1 MPRHRTNPT
10 FKSQIATIF
19 NRLNR
24 DLLVAD
30 RPENW
35 QPAIAAMSAFL
46 GEVKA
51 LLAADPWLVGCE
63 FILSSRILSLA
74 LTVAAT
80 GTQGRLELFK
90 GKDEKGWEYQRQIE
104 QEYLPLSGDLRRKA
118 IELSKDYLNNPVFD
132 SLHEAILWEIFP
144 LLDSMNDQVD
154 PDRFMPY
161 RVIQIGNIFD
171 RLYAFRLRT
180 ADPLLQGRAGYKGL
194 LRELYD
200 RKYLRFGTSGVRG
213 RWGNDFTETRARQVV
228 QAVCDFMNN
237 KNVPSFVGAED
248 LSGKIVV
255 LGHDTRRNSD
265 VVTRWAAETCLAN
278 GFRIHTGNRDVPTPA
293 LAFYETEVLSQE
305 EVAGLLIATASHNPP
320 EWQGIKFNPR
330 LGYPAPTNLTDF
342 IAFRINELQ
351 LADEAGGQADVEEA
365 RARNMVTGFDPLNR
379 YVDWI
384 KNNGTGNARIPID
397 FDRIRRYFYD
407 KMVVIDEMHGSG
419 RGYLTRL
426 VGEAG
431 VRYTVVHAEVDPD
444 LGWQDYAN
452 PEEPFNRLLKDTVRD
467 TGAQVGFGMDTDADR
482 FGIVDKGG
490 VYFRPNQ
497 ILPMLIRY
505 LGVDRGLTGRVI
517 ATQTGSPLIEVL
529 AGMIPGNQEN
539 KPAPG
544 ALPGYIG
551 QKIYQARYGDI
562 STRAL
567 KHAFAVPV
575 GIKYIEEIRRMDNS
589 YNYLKELPEDWRD
602 RILIGG
608 EESSGLTTRGHVT
621 DKDGPWANLLI
632 LDMIAYYGTR
642 ENNPL
647 HSLQEIWDELIHLP
661 GLWSTFGSSDNS
673 SSHAG
678 RLDVDAPLEAK
689 EAFINYYLDLPQ
701 NVAENQLKI
710 AGLKIDYLGGIRYEL
725 VEMQLSD
732 VSGDDHYYLRM
743 RASGTEPINR
753 VYIEAA
759 DLESGQNMMLEVL
772 DKLEEITRDV
782 LRKAHSPWHLVDMLS
797 QSQLTQLTFE
807 AVEDKIEQEGWDL
820 EDIILKIQ
828 RMAHQLEKRNYKVI
842 RAWREALRGNDELM
856 FF

>member
-1 MPRHRTNPT
+1 MTHTT
-10 FKSQIATIF
+10 QTYKSQLPVQF

-30 RPENW
+30 RPETW
-35 QPAIAAMSAFL
+35 QPAIIAMSDFL
-46 GEVKA
+46 DGVKEM
-51 LLAADPWLVGCE
+51 LSEEPDLAGSDLV
-63 FILSSRILSLA
+63 LSSRIFSLL

-80 GTQGRLELFK
+80 GTQGRLELYK
-90 GKDEKGWEYQRQIE
+90 GKDEKSLAYQRQIE
-104 QEYLPLSGDLRRKA
+104 EEYIPISGDLRRKA
-118 IELSKDYLNNPVFD
+118 IELAKSYLQNPVFD
-132 SLHEAILWEIFP
+132 SLREDINWEINP

-154 PDRFMPY
+154 PDRYMPY
-161 RVIQIGNIFD
+161 RVIQIGNIYE

-180 ADPLLQGRAGYKGL
+180 ADPILLGLAGKKGL
-194 LRELYD
+194 FREIYD

-237 KNVPSFVGAED
+237 NNVPAFVGAED
-248 LSGKIVV
+248 LSGRIVV

-278 GFRIHTGNRDVPTPA
+278 GFRLHIGDRDIPTPA
-293 LAFYETEVLSQE
+293 LAYYETEV
-305 EVAGLLIATASHNPP
+305 VPKDDIAGLIIATASHNPP

-330 LGYPAPTNLTDF
+330 LGYPAPTNVTDF

-351 LADEAGGQADVEEA
+351 LVDEAGGRTEVEDA
-365 RARNMVTGFDPLNR
+365 RARGLVQGFDPLDS

-384 KNNGTGNARIPID
+384 KNNGNGNARIPID
-397 FDRIRRYFYD
+397 FDRIRCYFAD
-407 KMVVIDEMHGSG
+407 KSIVIDEMHGSG

-426 VGEAG
+426 AGEAG
-431 VRYTVVHAEVDPD
+431 IRYTVVHAEVDPD
-444 LGWQDYAN
+444 LGGQDYAN
-452 PEEPFNRLLKDTVRD
+452 PEEPFNWLLKKTVVE
-467 TGAQVGFGMDTDADR
+467 TGAQVGMGMDTDADR
-482 FGIVDKGG
+482 YGIVDKGG

-529 AGMIPGNQEN
+529 AGMIPGNEVN

-562 STRAL
+562 ATRAL
-567 KHAFAVPV
+567 KNAFAVPV
-575 GIKYIEEIRRMDNS
+575 GIKYIEEIRRTDNA
-589 YNYLKELPEDWRD
+589 YNNLKELPEDWRD

-608 EESSGLTTRGHVT
+608 EESSGLTSRGHVT

-632 LDMIAYYGTR
+632 LDMLAYYGTR
-642 ENNPL
+642 AEKPL
-647 HSLQEIWDELIHLP
+647 NSLKEIWEELIHLA
-661 GLWSTFGSSDNS
+661 GLWPSFGTSSDP

-678 RLDVDAPLEAK
+678 RSDVDAPLEAK
-689 EAFINYYLDLPQ
+689 EAFINYYLDLPKTLPATDL
-701 NVAENQLKI
+701 VI

-732 VSGDDHYYLRM
+732 ETGNDHYYLRM

-759 DLESGQNMMLEVL
+759 NLQTGQRMMAEVL
-772 DKLEEITRDV
+772 GKLEDITAEV
-782 LRKAHSPWHLVDMLS
+782 LRGAHSAWHLVDMLA
-797 QSQLTQLTFE
+797 QAQLTPQTLR
-807 AVEDKIEQEGWDL
+807 AVKETIAENGW
-820 EDIILKIQ
+820 EVGNVIARIQ
-828 RMAHQLEKRNYKVI
+828 QMTQTLEKRNRKVI
-842 RAWREALRGNDELM
+842 GAWEKALAKS
-856 FF
+856 

>member
-1 MPRHRTNPT
+1 MTQFTQNY
-10 FKSQIATIF
+10 KSQLAVQF

-24 DLLVAD
+24 DLMVAD
-30 RPENW
+30 KPETW
-35 QPAIAAMSAFL
+35 QPAVAAMSVFL
-46 GEVKA
+46 DEVKE
-51 LLAADPWLVGCE
+51 LLLEEPELVE
-63 FILSSRILSLA
+63 NELVLSSRIFSLL

-90 GKDEKGWEYQRQIE
+90 GKDEKGISFQRQIE
-104 QEYLPLSGDLRRKA
+104 NEYIPLSGDLRRKA
-118 IELSKDYLNNPVFD
+118 IELAKHYLQKSIFD
-132 SLHEAILWEIFP
+132 SLREDINWEITP

-161 RVIQIGNIFD
+161 RVIQIGNIFE

-180 ADPLLQGRAGYKGL
+180 ADPILLGLAGKKSL
-194 LRELYD
+194 LREIYD
-200 RKYLRFGTSGVRG
+200 RKYLRFGTSGVRA

-237 KNVPSFVGAED
+237 KNVPAFVGAED
-248 LSGKIVV
+248 LSGRIVV

-278 GFRIHTGNRDVPTPA
+278 GFRLHIGDRDVPTPA
-293 LAFYETEVLSQE
+293 LAYYETEVVPE
-305 EVAGLLIATASHNPP
+305 DEIAGLIIATASHNPP

-330 LGYPAPTNLTDF
+330 LGYPAPTNVTDF

-351 LADEAGGQADVEEA
+351 LVDEAGGQADVEEA
-365 RARNMVTGFDPLNR
+365 RARGLVKGFDPLDS
-379 YVDWI
+379 YVDWV
-384 KNNGTGNARIPID
+384 KNNGNGNARIPVD
-397 FDRIRRYFYD
+397 FDRIRRYFSD
-407 KMVVIDEMHGSG
+407 KMIVIDEMHGSG

-426 VGEAG
+426 IGEAG

-444 LGWQDYAN
+444 LGGQDYAN
-452 PEEPFNRLLKDTVRD
+452 PEEPFNWLLKQTVVE
-467 TGAQVGFGMDTDADR
+467 TGAQVGMGMDTDADR

-529 AGMIPGNQEN
+529 AGMIPGNDVN

-551 QKIYQARYGDI
+551 QKIYKARHGDI
-562 STRAL
+562 ATRAL
-567 KHAFAVPV
+567 KNAFAVPV
-575 GIKYIEEIRRMDNS
+575 GIKYIEEIRRTDNA
-589 YNYLKELPEDWRD
+589 YNNLKELPDDWRD

-642 ENNPL
+642 EVNPL
-647 HSLQEIWDELIHLP
+647 HSLQEIWDELTHLP
-661 GLWSTFGSSDNS
+661 GLWPSYGTSDDPY
-673 SSHAG
+673 SHAG
-678 RLDVDAPLEAK
+678 RADVDAPLEAK
-689 EAFINYYLDLPQ
+689 EAFIDYYLDMPSAVPDFDLE
-701 NVAENQLKI
+701 V

-732 VSGDDHYYLRM
+732 ESGDDHYYLRM

-759 DLESGQNMMLEVL
+759 NLQTGQRMMEEVL
-772 DKLEEITRDV
+772 GVLENITEEV
-782 LRKAHSPWHLVDMLS
+782 LRDAHSPWRLVDMLA
-797 QSQLTQLTFE
+797 QSKLTPLTLK
-807 AVEDKIEQEGWDL
+807 AVKVTIAENGWEV
-820 EDIILKIQ
+820 EDIISKIQ
-828 RMAHQLEKRNYKVI
+828 RMNQTLEKRNRKVI
-842 RAWREALRGNDELM
+842 GAWEKALGEA
-856 FF
+856 

>member
-1 MPRHRTNPT
+1 MTQFTQNY
-10 FKSQIATIF
+10 KSQLAVQF

-24 DLLVAD
+24 DLMVAD
-30 RPENW
+30 KPETW
-35 QPAIAAMSAFL
+35 QPAIAAMSVFL
-46 GEVKA
+46 DEVKE
-51 LLAADPWLVGCE
+51 LLLEEPELVE
-63 FILSSRILSLA
+63 NELVLSSRIFSLL

-90 GKDEKGWEYQRQIE
+90 GKDEKGISYQRQIE
-104 QEYLPLSGDLRRKA
+104 NEYIPLSGDLRRKA
-118 IELSKDYLNNPVFD
+118 IELAKHYLQNPVFD
-132 SLHEAILWEIFP
+132 CLREDINWEITP
-144 LLDSMNDQVD
+144 LLESMNDQVD

-161 RVIQIGNIFD
+161 RVIQIGNIFE

-180 ADPLLQGRAGYKGL
+180 ADPILLGLAGKKGL
-194 LRELYD
+194 LREIYD
-200 RKYLRFGTSGVRG
+200 RKYLRFGTSGVRA

-237 KNVPSFVGAED
+237 KNVPAFVGAED
-248 LSGKIVV
+248 LSGRIVV

-278 GFRIHTGNRDVPTPA
+278 GFRLHIGDRDVATPA
-293 LAFYETEVLSQE
+293 LAYYETEVVPE
-305 EVAGLLIATASHNPP
+305 DEIAGLIIATASHNPP

-330 LGYPAPTNLTDF
+330 LGYPAPTNVTDF

-351 LADEAGGQADVEEA
+351 LIDEAGGQADVEEA
-365 RARNMVTGFDPLNR
+365 RARGLVQGFDPLDS
-379 YVDWI
+379 YVDWV
-384 KNNGTGNARIPID
+384 KNNGNGNARIPVD
-397 FDRIRRYFYD
+397 FDRIRRYFSD

-426 VGEAG
+426 IGEAG

-444 LGWQDYAN
+444 LGGQDYAN
-452 PEEPFNRLLKDTVRD
+452 PEEPFNWLLKQTVVE
-467 TGAQVGFGMDTDADR
+467 TGAQVGMGMDTDADR

-505 LGVDRGLTGRVI
+505 LGVDRGWTGRVI

-529 AGMIPGNQEN
+529 AGMIPGNDVN
-539 KPAPG
+539 KPAAG

-551 QKIYQARYGDI
+551 QKIYKARHGDI
-562 STRAL
+562 ATRAL
-567 KHAFAVPV
+567 KNAFAVPV
-575 GIKYIEEIRRMDNS
+575 GIKYIEEIRRTDNA
-589 YNYLKELPEDWRD
+589 YNNLKELPDDWRD

-642 ENNPL
+642 EVNPL
-647 HSLQEIWDELIHLP
+647 HSLQEIWDELTHLP
-661 GLWSTFGSSDNS
+661 GLWPSYGTSDDPY
-673 SSHAG
+673 SHAG
-678 RLDVDAPLEAK
+678 RADVDAPLEAK
-689 EAFINYYLDLPQ
+689 EAFIDYYLDMPSA
-701 NVAENQLKI
+701 VADFDLEV

-732 VSGDDHYYLRM
+732 ESGDDHYYLRM

-759 DLESGQNMMLEVL
+759 DLQTGQRMMEEVL
-772 DKLEEITRDV
+772 GVLENITEEV
-782 LRKAHSPWHLVDMLS
+782 LRDAHSPWHLVDMLA
-797 QSQLTQLTFE
+797 QSKLTPLTLT
-807 AVEDKIEQEGWDL
+807 AVKITIAKNGW
-820 EDIILKIQ
+820 EVEEIVSKIQ
-828 RMAHQLEKRNYKVI
+828 RMTQTLEKRNRKVI
-842 RAWREALRGNDELM
+842 GAWEKALEEV
-856 FF
+856 

>member
-1 MPRHRTNPT
+1 MTHTT
-10 FKSQIATIF
+10 QTYKSQLPVQF

-30 RPENW
+30 RPETW
-35 QPAIAAMSAFL
+35 QPAIAAMSVFL
-46 GEVKA
+46 DGVGE
-51 LLAADPWLVGCE
+51 LLVDEPDLTGSDLV
-63 FILSSRILSLA
+63 LSSRIFSLL

-80 GTQGRLELFK
+80 GTQGRLELYK
-90 GKDEKGWEYQRQIE
+90 GKDEKSLAYQRQIE
-104 QEYLPLSGDLRRKA
+104 EEYIPISGDLRRKA
-118 IELSKDYLNNPVFD
+118 IELAKFYLQNPLFD
-132 SLHEAILWEIFP
+132 SLREDINWEINP

-154 PDRFMPY
+154 PDRYMPY
-161 RVIQIGNIFD
+161 RVIQIGNIYE

-180 ADPLLQGRAGYKGL
+180 ADPILLGLAGKKGL
-194 LRELYD
+194 LREIYD

-237 KNVPSFVGAED
+237 NNVPAFVGAED
-248 LSGKIVV
+248 LSGRIVV

-278 GFRIHTGNRDVPTPA
+278 GFRLHIGDRDIPTPA
-293 LAFYETEVLSQE
+293 LAYYETEV
-305 EVAGLLIATASHNPP
+305 VPKDDIAGLIIATASHNPP

-330 LGYPAPTNLTDF
+330 LGYPAPTNVTDF

-351 LADEAGGQADVEEA
+351 LVDEAGGRTEVEDA
-365 RARNMVTGFDPLNR
+365 RARGLVQGFDPLDS

-384 KNNGTGNARIPID
+384 KNNGNGNARIPID
-397 FDRIRRYFYD
+397 FDRIRRYFSD
-407 KMVVIDEMHGSG
+407 KSIVIDEMHGSG

-426 VGEAG
+426 AGEAG
-431 VRYTVVHAEVDPD
+431 IRYTVVHAEVDPD
-444 LGWQDYAN
+444 LGGQDYAN
-452 PEEPFNRLLKDTVRD
+452 PEEPFNWLLKKTVVE
-467 TGAQVGFGMDTDADR
+467 TGAQVGMGMDTDADR
-482 FGIVDKGG
+482 YGIVDKGG

-529 AGMIPGNQEN
+529 AGMIPGNEVN

-562 STRAL
+562 ATRAL
-567 KHAFAVPV
+567 KNAFAVPV
-575 GIKYIEEIRRMDNS
+575 GIKYIEEIRRTDNA
-589 YNYLKELPEDWRD
+589 YNNLKELPEDWRD

-608 EESSGLTTRGHVT
+608 EESSGLTSRGHVT

-632 LDMIAYYGTR
+632 LDMLAYYGTR
-642 ENNPL
+642 AEKPL
-647 HSLQEIWDELIHLP
+647 NSLQEIWEELIHLP
-661 GLWSTFGSSDNS
+661 GLWPSFGTSGDP

-678 RLDVDAPLEAK
+678 RSDVDAPLEAK
-689 EAFINYYLDLPQ
+689 EAFINYYLDLPKTLP
-701 NVAENQLKI
+701 ATDLEI

-732 VSGDDHYYLRM
+732 ETGNDHYYLRM

-759 DLESGQNMMLEVL
+759 NLQTGQRMMAEVL
-772 DKLEEITRDV
+772 GKLEDITAEV
-782 LRKAHSPWHLVDMLS
+782 LRGAHSAWHLVDMLA
-797 QSQLTQLTFE
+797 QAQLTPQTLK
-807 AVEDKIEQEGWDL
+807 AVKETIAENGW
-820 EDIILKIQ
+820 EVGNVIARIQ
-828 RMAHQLEKRNYKVI
+828 QMTQTLEKRNRKVI
-842 RAWREALRGNDELM
+842 GAWEKALAKS
-856 FF
+856 

>member
-1 MPRHRTNPT
+1 MSQIPSLLT
-10 FKSQIATIF
+10 FKSQLATQF

-24 DLLVAD
+24 DLLAAD
-30 RPENW
+30 RPATW
-35 QPAIAAMSAFL
+35 RPAIAAMSDFL
-46 GEVKA
+46 EQVKM
-51 LLAADPWLVGCE
+51 LLDQQPGLVGAE
-63 FILSSRILSLA
+63 LPVSSRIFSLL
-74 LTVAAT
+74 LTVIAT

-90 GKDEKGWEYQRQIE
+90 GKDETGRAYQQEIEEEYI
-104 QEYLPLSGDLRRKA
+104 PLSGELRRKA
-118 IELSKDYLNNPVFD
+118 IELCKVYLSNQVFY
-132 SLHEAILWEIFP
+132 SLSEAIGHEIEP
-144 LLDSMNDQVD
+144 LLDSMNYQVD
-154 PDRFMPY
+154 PDRYMPY
-161 RVIQIGNIFD
+161 RVVQIGNIFE

-180 ADPLLQGRAGYKGL
+180 ADPILLGLAGKKGL
-194 LRELYD
+194 LREIYD

-237 KNVPSFVGAED
+237 ENVPTYVGAED
-248 LSGKIVV
+248 LSGRIVV

-265 VVTRWAAETCLAN
+265 VVTQWAAETCLAN
-278 GFRIHTGNRDVPTPA
+278 GFRLHIGNRDLPTPA
-293 LAFYETEVLSQE
+293 LAFYETEVLPDD
-305 EVAGLLIATASHNPP
+305 EVAGLIIATASHNPP

-330 LGYPAPTNLTDF
+330 LGYPAPTNVTDF
-342 IAFRINELQ
+342 IAFRINEIQ
-351 LADEAGGQADVEEA
+351 LADEAGGQTDVEDA
-365 RARNMVTGFDPLNR
+365 RARGLVQGFDPLDQ

-384 KNNGTGNARIPID
+384 KNNGNGNARIPID
-397 FDRIRRYFYD
+397 FDRIRRYFCD
-407 KMVVIDEMHGSG
+407 KMIVIDEMHGSG

-444 LGWQDYAN
+444 LGGQDYAN
-452 PEEPFNRLLKDTVRD
+452 PEEPFNGLLKQAVVE

-505 LGVDRGLTGRVI
+505 LGVDRQLTGRVI

-529 AGMIPGNQEN
+529 AGMIPGNQDN

-544 ALPGYIG
+544 ALPGYVG
-551 QKIYQARYGDI
+551 QKIYQPRHGDVA
-562 STRAL
+562 TRHL
-567 KHAFAVPV
+567 TNAFAVPV
-575 GIKYIEEIRRMDNS
+575 GIKYIEEIRRMDS
-589 YNYLKELPEDWRD
+589 AYNYLKELPEDWRD

-642 ENNPL
+642 QENPL
-647 HSLQEIWDELIHLP
+647 HSLQEIWDEVTHLA
-661 GLWSTFGSSDNS
+661 GLWPSYGTSADI

-678 RLDVDAPLEAK
+678 RADVDAPLEAK
-689 EAFINYYLDLPQ
+689 EAFIDYYLDLPLH
-701 NVAENQLKI
+701 VPAEELEV

-732 VSGDDHYYLRM
+732 DSGDGHYYLRM

-759 DLESGQNMMLEVL
+759 DLLIGQRMMQEVL
-772 DKLEEITRDV
+772 GKLEDITEKV
-782 LRKAHSPWHLVDMLS
+782 LRNAHSTWHLVDMLA
-797 QSQLTQLTFE
+797 QSQLSSQTLK
-807 AVEDKIEQEGWDL
+807 AVQETIDQNGW
-820 EDIILKIQ
+820 ETADIVSKIQ
-828 RMAHQLEKRNYKVI
+828 RMTQTLEKRNRKVI
-842 RAWREALRGNDELM
+842 GAWEEALAE
-856 FF
+856 

>member
-1 MPRHRTNPT
+1 MTHTT
-10 FKSQIATIF
+10 QTYKSQLPVQF

-30 RPENW
+30 RPETW
-35 QPAIAAMSAFL
+35 QPAIIAMSDFL
-46 GEVKA
+46 DGVKE
-51 LLAADPWLVGCE
+51 LLSEEPDLAGSDLV
-63 FILSSRILSLA
+63 LSSRIFSLL

-80 GTQGRLELFK
+80 GTQGRLELYK
-90 GKDEKGWEYQRQIE
+90 GKDEKNLAYQRQIE
-104 QEYLPLSGDLRRKA
+104 EEYILLSGDLRRKA
-118 IELSKDYLNNPVFD
+118 IELAKSYLQNPLFD
-132 SLHEAILWEIFP
+132 SLREDINWEINP

-154 PDRFMPY
+154 PDRYMPY
-161 RVIQIGNIFD
+161 RVIQIGNIYE

-180 ADPLLQGRAGYKGL
+180 ADPILLGLAGKKGL
-194 LRELYD
+194 LREIYD

-237 KNVPSFVGAED
+237 NNVPAFVGAED
-248 LSGKIVV
+248 LSGRIVV
-255 LGHDTRRNSD
+255 LGHDTRRNSY

-278 GFRIHTGNRDVPTPA
+278 GFRLHIGDRDVPTPA
-293 LAFYETEVLSQE
+293 LAYYETEV
-305 EVAGLLIATASHNPP
+305 VPKDDIAGLIIATASHNPP

-330 LGYPAPTNLTDF
+330 LGYPAPTNVTDF

-351 LADEAGGQADVEEA
+351 LVDEAGGRTEVEDA
-365 RARNMVTGFDPLNR
+365 RARGLVQGFDPLDS

-384 KNNGTGNARIPID
+384 KNNGNGNARIPID
-397 FDRIRRYFYD
+397 FDRIRRYFAD
-407 KMVVIDEMHGSG
+407 KSIVIDEMHGSG

-426 VGEAG
+426 AGEAG
-431 VRYTVVHAEVDPD
+431 IRYTVVHAEVDPD
-444 LGWQDYAN
+444 LGGQDYAN
-452 PEEPFNRLLKDTVRD
+452 PEEPFNWLLKKTVVE
-467 TGAQVGFGMDTDADR
+467 TGAQVGMGMDTDADR
-482 FGIVDKGG
+482 YGIVDKGG

-529 AGMIPGNQEN
+529 AGMIPGNEVN

-562 STRAL
+562 ATRAL
-567 KHAFAVPV
+567 KNAFAVPV
-575 GIKYIEEIRRMDNS
+575 GIKYIEEIRRTDNA
-589 YNYLKELPEDWRD
+589 YNNLKELPEDWRD

-608 EESSGLTTRGHVT
+608 EESSGLTSRGHVT

-632 LDMIAYYGTR
+632 LDMLAYYGTR
-642 ENNPL
+642 AEKPL
-647 HSLQEIWDELIHLP
+647 NSLKEIWEELIHLA
-661 GLWSTFGSSDNS
+661 GLWPSFGTSSDP

-678 RLDVDAPLEAK
+678 RSDVDAPLEAK
-689 EAFINYYLDLPQ
+689 EAFINYYLDLPKTLP
-701 NVAENQLKI
+701 ATDLEI

-732 VSGDDHYYLRM
+732 ETGNDHYYLRM

-759 DLESGQNMMLEVL
+759 NLQTGQRMMAEVL
-772 DKLEEITRDV
+772 GKLEDITAEV
-782 LRKAHSPWHLVDMLS
+782 LRGAHSAWHLVDMLA
-797 QSQLTQLTFE
+797 QAQLTPQTLR
-807 AVEDKIEQEGWDL
+807 AVKETIAENGW
-820 EDIILKIQ
+820 EVGNMIARIQ
-828 RMAHQLEKRNYKVI
+828 QMTQTLEKRNRKVI
-842 RAWREALRGNDELM
+842 GAWEKALAKS
-856 FF
+856 